1 MGVPKETKGGVY
13 INVNEDKKGT
23 DHVNIYSDDPRGD
36 HTSIHININ
45 TKAGKGSIT
54 DTTNGGKETTDTQ
67 CYLITS
73 CMRHFNEDFD
83 DAGYELTVLRW
94 FRDKFV
100 SKEDIEHY
108 YEIAPTIVEAINEC
122 LESDEI
128 YNYIYKHV
136 IDECVKAIEAGNYD
150 FAYSRYKNSI
160 LAFEETYAKPMLGQ
174 RLIKVLKAR

>member
-1 MGVPKETKGGVY
+1 MGESRETKGGVY

-67 CYLITS
+67 CYLTTA

-100 SKEDIEHY
+100 SKKDINHY
-108 YEIAPTIVEAINEC
+108 YEIAPIIVDAINENPEC
-122 LESDEI
+122 DKI
-128 YNYIYKHV
+128 YDYIYENV
-136 IDECVKAIEAGNYD
+136 IDACVKAIEQEDYE
-150 FAYSRYKNSI
+150 FAYNRYKSSI